1 MARKCL
7 VILTI
12 ALAATILF
20 GCSVRDMLVP
30 EPAATLTP
38 TKTFVPTFT
47 STPVTPPSPT
57 SPPEPTSTPVPT
69 TPPPTPTV
77 PVPPT
82 STPLP
87 PTATFAPRPPAA
99 TATPKP
105 PPPTNTPQPVYEY
118 EMVQAP
124 QKIECHPGTCVPA
137 ISGEVQDAQ
146 GNPVDRYAVTIKLNS
161 PTFGVLY
168 CAVGDTSKMLQPG
181 QFKFESPDGRVFG
194 DYTLSVV
201 RSQGDPTPLS
211 QPYQLGGVSVKSNH
225 WGIIFRRK

>member
-1 MARKCL
+1 MERRLMARKCL

-47 STPVTPPSPT
+47 STPVTPPSP
-57 SPPEPTSTPVPT
+57 
-69 TPPPTPTV
+69 
-77 PVPPT
+77 
-82 STPLP
+82 
-87 PTATFAPRPPAA
+87 
-99 TATPKP
+99 PKP

-181 QFKFESPDGRVFG
+181 QFKFESPDE
-194 DYTLSVV
+194 
-201 RSQGDPTPLS
+201 
-211 QPYQLGGVSVKSNH
+211 
-225 WGIIFRRK
+225 